1 MASDEAKAH
10 VFLVSIGQVTLF
22 VSGVFL
28 LLFIRNLRSRIY
40 YHGPDY
46 GFLLWIF
53 LYCAMTGLGLIRLKK
68 WAVISLFVPGILYAV
83 ILAIG
88 LFKQKQSILDLS
100 VLFNVAM
107 LALVVAI
114 PARMLQLWHVLRW

>member
-1 MASDEAKAH
+1 MASDEAKAR

-28 LLFIRNLRSRIY
+28 LLFIWNLRSRIY

-46 GFLLWIF
+46 GVLLWVF
-53 LYCAMTGLGLIRLKK
+53 LYSAITGLGLIQLKK
-68 WAVISLFVPGILYAV
+68 WAVISLFVPGMLYAV

-88 LFKQKQSILDLS
+88 LFTQKQRILDLAM
-100 VLFNVAM
+100 LFNVAM

-114 PARMLQLWHVLRW
+114 PVRMLRLWHVLRW

>member
-1 MASDEAKAH
+1 ML
-10 VFLVSIGQVTLF
+10 VF
-22 VSGVFL
+22 FL
-28 LLFIRNLRSRIY
+28 LLFVMNLRSRIY
-40 YHGPDY
+40 YHGPNY
-46 GFLLWIF
+46 GFLFWIF
-53 LYCAMTGLGLIRLKK
+53 LYSAITGVGLIRLKK
-68 WAVISLFVPGILYAV
+68 WAVLSLFLPCMWYAV

-114 PARMLQLWHVLRW
+114 PVRMLRLWHVLCW